1 MKIINKIINK
11 PILFFTLNL
20 FVISS
25 LSILVVC
32 IPIKQNIIINM
43 LFSMLF
49 FLSLCMD
56 YSFLK
61 INRNKVIN
69 YSKRKKI
76 LSAILCF
83 LIIDIFAKFVDTG
96 LIRDLSFSMYYNFC
110 GLLFAFMF
118 NAGLIQ
124 NLFFSMYY
132 RFFGLMF
139 AFMLLL
145 FGALAYKKF
154 PYLSK
159 ILYCAG
165 IIILFIVNVLS
176 ILNLFFFIRLIK
188 ESLLMLL

>member
-1 MKIINKIINK
+1 MGMKIINKIINK

-61 INRNKVIN
+61 INRNKVIK

-83 LIIDIFAKFVDTG
+83 LFANT
-96 LIRDLSFSMYYNFC
+96 LSI
-110 GLLFAFMF
+110 LF

-145 FGALAYKKF
+145 FGALTYKKF
-154 PYLSK
+154 PYLAK

-165 IIILFIVNVLS
+165 IIILIIVNVLS
-176 ILNLFFFIRLIK
+176 ILNLFFSFV
-188 ESLLMLL
+188 

>member
-1 MKIINKIINK
+1 MKIINKIFNK

-61 INRNKVIN
+61 INRNKVIK

-83 LIIDIFAKFVDTG
+83 LFANT
-96 LIRDLSFSMYYNFC
+96 LSI
-110 GLLFAFMF
+110 LF

-154 PYLSK
+154 PYLAK

-165 IIILFIVNVLS
+165 IIILIIVNVLS
-176 ILNLFFFIRLIK
+176 ILNLFFSFV
-188 ESLLMLL
+188 

>member
-11 PILFFTLNL
+11 PILFFTINL

-25 LSILVVC
+25 LSILVLC
-32 IPIKQNIIINM
+32 IPIKQNTIINL

-49 FLSLCMD
+49 FISLCMD

-76 LSAILCF
+76 LLAILCF
-83 LIIDIFAKFVDTG
+83 LFTNT
-96 LIRDLSFSMYYNFC
+96 LSI
-110 GLLFAFMF
+110 LF

-124 NLFFSMYY
+124 NLFFSIYY

-154 PYLSK
+154 PYLAK

-165 IIILFIVNVLS
+165 IIILIIVNVLS
-176 ILNLFFFIRLIK
+176 ILNLFFSFV
-188 ESLLMLL
+188 

>member
-1 MKIINKIINK
+1 MGMKIINKIINK

-25 LSILVVC
+25 LSILVLC
-32 IPIKQNIIINM
+32 IPIKQNTIINL

-49 FLSLCMD
+49 FISLCMD

-110 GLLFAFMF
+110 GLLFAFM
-118 NAGLIQ
+118 
-124 NLFFSMYY
+124 
-132 RFFGLMF
+132 
-139 AFMLLL
+139 LLL
-145 FGALAYKKF
+145 FGALTYKKF
-154 PYLSK
+154 PYLAK

-165 IIILFIVNVLS
+165 IIILIIVNVLS
-176 ILNLFFFIRLIK
+176 ILNLFFSFV
-188 ESLLMLL
+188 

>member
-25 LSILVVC
+25 LSILVLC
-32 IPIKQNIIINM
+32 IPIKQNTIINL

-49 FLSLCMD
+49 FISLCMD

-76 LSAILCF
+76 LLAILCF
-83 LIIDIFAKFVDTG
+83 LFANT
-96 LIRDLSFSMYYNFC
+96 LSI
-110 GLLFAFMF
+110 LF

-124 NLFFSMYY
+124 NLFFSIYY

-154 PYLSK
+154 PYLAK

-165 IIILFIVNVLS
+165 IIILIIVNVLS
-176 ILNLFFFIRLIK
+176 ILNLFFSFV
-188 ESLLMLL
+188 